1 MFINHHLIGAAEASQ
16 DLATPALILDLDA
29 FERNVAKMAA
39 HCREHGIALRPHAK
53 THKSVT
59 VAKAQIAA
67 GASGICCAKVGEA
80 EALAAG
86 GVDGILITSP
96 VVARQAL
103 ARLAALNLTSPG
115 LIVVVDHAESAAA
128 LSGAA
133 LAAGKAID
141 VLVDVDPGMGR
152 SGVQPGAAALALAAA
167 IAPLP
172 GLRLRGVQCYDGDV
186 QHVPTFND
194 RRARSLA
201 AMTVLGHT
209 RDAFRSA
216 GYATD
221 VLSGGGTGTFDID
234 PPAGALTELQA
245 GSYVFMDR
253 QYNEIAPGGH
263 RPPFET
269 ALFVQTTVISANR
282 IGRVTT
288 DAGLKAFATDDGP
301 PVIRTLGIRGAY
313 VFVGDEQGS
322 VRFDGAPQL
331 ALGDTLR
338 LVTPH
343 CDPTVNLYDAYHVMR
358 GETLVDIWPIE
369 ARGRS
374 Y

>member
-1 MFINHHLIGAAEASQ
+1 MSINHHLIGDQQAARG
-16 DLATPALILDLDA
+16 LATPVLILDLDA
-29 FERNVAKMAA
+29 FQRNVAKMAA

-67 GASGICCAKVGEA
+67 GAIGICCAKVGEA
-80 EALAAG
+80 EALGAG
-86 GVDGILITSP
+86 GVGGILITSP

-103 ARLAALNLTSPG
+103 ARLAALNLTSSG

-128 LSGAA
+128 LSAAA
-133 LAAGKAID
+133 LATGKPID
-141 VLVDVDPGMGR
+141 VLVDIDPGMGR
-152 SGVQPGAAALALAAA
+152 SGVQPGAAALALAAT
-167 IAPLP
+167 IAPLA
-172 GLRLRGVQCYDGDV
+172 GLRLVGIQCYDGDV
-186 QHVPTFND
+186 QHVAVFND
-194 RRARSLA
+194 RKARSLA
-201 AMTVLGHT
+201 AMTVLAHA
-209 RDAFRSA
+209 RDAFRQA
-216 GYATD
+216 GFATG

-253 QYNEIAPGGH
+253 QYNEIAHAGQG
-263 RPPFET
+263 PPFET
-269 ALFVQTTVISANR
+269 ALFVETTVISANR
-282 IGRVTT
+282 PGRVTT
-288 DAGLKAFATDDGP
+288 DAGLKAFATDDGAP
-301 PVIRTLGIRGAY
+301 LIRTPGIRGDY
-313 VFVGDEQGS
+313 TFVGDEQGS
-322 VRFDGAPQL
+322 VRFQGDAQL
-331 ALGDTLR
+331 GLGDTVR